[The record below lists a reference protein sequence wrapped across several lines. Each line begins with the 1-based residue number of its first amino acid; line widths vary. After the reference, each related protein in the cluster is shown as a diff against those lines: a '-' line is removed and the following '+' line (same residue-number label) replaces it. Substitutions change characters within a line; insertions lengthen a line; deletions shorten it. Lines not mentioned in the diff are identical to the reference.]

1 MLILTSQLNYIRHV
15 RLEAALH
22 IDERFE
28 SMHSRLLSIA
38 VGTQQAQVLSPSV
51 LIVLNFYLN
60 IIVLHYESWWENG
73 DILLK
78 NQILIQSS

>member
-22 IDERFE
+22 IERFE

-38 VGTQQAQVLSPSV
+38 VGTQQAQVLGPSV

-60 IIVLHYESWWENG
+60 IILLHYESWWENG